1 MIKIGECS
9 MTDEEIK
16 QLIASNAKAIEALTN
31 ALAKERQERITDKTQ
46 FQQTITDMQRQ
57 FIDTGRR
64 TDSNSADIR
73 ELIIENQRI
82 LRYLEFFVNRSENN
96 F

>member
-1 MIKIGECS
+1 

>member
-1 MIKIGECS
+1 

-31 ALAKERQERITDKTQ
+31 ALSKEREERITDKNQ
-46 FQQTITDMQRQ
+46 FQQTIAV
-57 FIDTGRR
+57 GRL
-64 TDSNSADIR
+64 TDSHSADIR

-82 LRYLEFFVNRSENN
+82 LRYLETLINRTSNN
-96 F
+96 L